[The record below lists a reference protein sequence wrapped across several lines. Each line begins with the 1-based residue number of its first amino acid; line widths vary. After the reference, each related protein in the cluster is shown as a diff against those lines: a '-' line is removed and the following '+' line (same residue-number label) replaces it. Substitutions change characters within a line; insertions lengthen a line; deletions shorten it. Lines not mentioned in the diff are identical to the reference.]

1 MEYIVYN
8 QCLNLEEEYIAKDQG
23 FETLN
28 LTLSLIDPE
37 PMQGET
43 WMTCHN
49 QKKKSVVFN
58 KVVMNCPRVQTEGK

>member
-49 QKKKSVVFN
+49 
-58 KVVMNCPRVQTEGK
+58 